1 MNSRKKIL
9 SILLGSIS
17 LISASAAISCTNK
30 VDNSKQISR
39 QFNKSKAKSQD
50 RENLL
55 LSIEKNKKYISNNE
69 LIDEAIRL
77 QLDNINKKYLKNLNF
92 LNIQEFQQIESINN
106 IVKEISHNEE
116 TDNKNNSNLDKL
128 KLLKKKKK
136 ELEQAW
142 TKQKELKLKQK
153 KLKNII
159 VGVSIGGAVVAG
171 LSVGL
176 GSYFGLKNINSE
188 INKEVEK
195 LKTRIF
201 LNEDIIRQIKQKD
214 SLFEVLQKILK
225 VAFEK
230 DLPNAIFNLVD
241 KLLLKTVLKEYV
253 TESSSNQL
261 NEILKNEFK
270 TKTTEI
276 VNEILAG
283 LSSINSNH
291 NIDEIIKKTQE
302 KISQVVTKFV
312 PDFVKG
318 TINYLAKL
326 DETAGSTHKKSIL
339 ALLIKRL
346 LKTYHIIVSDELNLS
361 KLLNFYS
368 IKITSNDNELI
379 SFVIKEFSD
388 VIKNNNISFNIIN
401 DVYEIINKTLAKLL
415 TKDNETI
422 DINLIFETLVPK
434 LLDILIKAVDTTN
447 QSGLLEFINNIF
459 EQKNNQIKFIYDFID
474 SEININSQ
482 TVDVYLNSINSMK
495 IEKNS
500 SIFDINRIKIP
511 KLQFNFTTIINSLF
525 KLSDIKNILTKFL
538 EVIIKPISALLKNDK
553 NKEAAK
559 KALFRIAAI
568 YTFLYY
574 KYVPFSGG
582 FLGGIINIF
591 NPFEPTSFLKIILE
605 KELKDSNVKLK
616 EILGKETTISGLFS
630 SSTNFDIF
638 ILAKESASVIKNNNK
653 INEFKKALKE
663 GMLKN

>member
-230 DLPNAIFNLVD
+230 DLPNVIFNLVD

-253 TESSSNQL
+253 TESSSKDLENRIKSDFKSKISEVVEKIL
-261 NEILKNEFK
+261 ND
-270 TKTTEI
+270 
-276 VNEILAG
+276 
-283 LSSINSNH
+283 LSSIQSQD
-291 NIDEIIKKTQE
+291 NIDAIIKNVQN
-302 KISQVVTKFV
+302 KISNVVKQYV
-312 PDFVKG
+312 PDFVKQTLLFLTKIDNTNNNKTKG
-318 TINYLAKL
+318 
-326 DETAGSTHKKSIL
+326 KSIAGL
-339 ALLIKRL
+339 FIKNI
-346 LKTYHIIVSDELNLS
+346 LKNYKIIVEDVENIS
-361 KLLNFYS
+361 KLIEFYFTN
-368 IKITSNDNELI
+368 IANGNNELI
-379 SFVIKEFSD
+379 KFIVDVFSNVINEYS
-388 VIKNNNISFNIIN
+388 ITFNIIQDFYN
-401 DVYEIINKTLAKLL
+401 IINVTIAKLL
-415 TKDNETI
+415 TSDGEKI
-422 DINLIFETLVPK
+422 DINHIFKSIVPVLLKVLNEIIDENNESGLLKFVNSVFETKNNKNKLIYNIITKSDLATEIVYLQNTQEINAKKIKLPK
-434 LLDILIKAVDTTN
+434 FEFGLSTIIPILFNITNGIDLLKSFLSVFIKPIVILIKN
-447 QSGLLEFINNIF
+447 E
-459 EQKNNQIKFIYDFID
+459 
-474 SEININSQ
+474 
-482 TVDVYLNSINSMK
+482 
-495 IEKNS
+495 
-500 SIFDINRIKIP
+500 
-511 KLQFNFTTIINSLF
+511 
-525 KLSDIKNILTKFL
+525 
-538 EVIIKPISALLKNDK
+538 K
-553 NKEAAK
+553 NKEDAQ
-559 KALFRIAAI
+559 KALFRISAI
-568 YTFLYY
+568 FTYIYY
-574 KYVPFSGG
+574 KYAPN
-582 FLGGIINIF
+582 LGSIGESIF
-591 NPFEPTSFLKIILE
+591 NLFNPVDPETILKSIIGKYLKEETFFTDIWGDEDSCLFCLTKPHKIFEIVKTAARENNSNGAKSI
-605 KELKDSNVKLK
+605 ELKKML
-616 EILGKETTISGLFS
+616 EAGKYI
-630 SSTNFDIF
+630 
-638 ILAKESASVIKNNNK
+638 ASK
-653 INEFKKALKE
+653 
-663 GMLKN
+663 

>member
-30 VDNSKQISR
+30 VDNLKQISR

-318 TINYLAKL
+318 TINYLSKTT
-326 DETAGSTHKKSIL
+326 DNSEVKKSIIS
-339 ALLIKRL
+339 LIIQNV
-346 LKTYHIIVSDELNLS
+346 LKQHHIIISDISGISELLEFYAS
-361 KLLNFYS
+361 K
-368 IKITSNDNELI
+368 IITNGSDLI
-379 SFVIKEFSD
+379 SFIVEKFSS
-388 VIKNNNISFNIIN
+388 IIEKFKISFNIVKDFYQIIN
-401 DVYEIINKTLAKLL
+401 DAISSLLSTDGGKTISLPLL
-415 TKDNETI
+415 
-422 DINLIFETLVPK
+422 FSTLLPK
-434 LLDILIKAVDTTN
+434 LLKILNEVIDEKNSHKVLKFVNDLFEKEKNGHIKFVYEYITNKNSQGKRTTN
-447 QSGLLEFINNIF
+447 VYLQNPE
-459 EQKNNQIKFIYDFID
+459 
-474 SEININSQ
+474 EININKIKFPKFEINLS
-482 TVDVYLNSINSMK
+482 TIIALFLNATNGIDLLK
-495 IEKNS
+495 KFL
-500 SIFDINRIKIP
+500 SIF
-511 KLQFNFTTIINSLF
+511 
-525 KLSDIKNILTKFL
+525 
-538 EVIIKPISALLKNDK
+538 IKPISILLKEDSK
-553 NKEAAK
+553 KEEAK
-559 KALFRIAAI
+559 KALFRISSFF
-568 YTFLYY
+568 TFIYY
-574 KYVPFSGG
+574 KYVPSNFI
-582 FLGGIINIF
+582 FDIISQF
-591 NPFEPTSFLKIILE
+591 ANPINPSSFLEKLIGDEVKINNSAI
-605 KELKDSNVKLK
+605 ELKDIFGYQKTGFFSKYYEIFELAKRAANEKETDKENSNKLK
-616 EILGKETTISGLFS
+616 EALEKGILT
-630 SSTNFDIF
+630 DP
-638 ILAKESASVIKNNNK
+638 NK
-653 INEFKKALKE
+653 K
-663 GMLKN
+663 